1 MPNQVRQ
8 WPMWPSG
15 DPACS
20 SRARAARARAPALL
34 NPPARVAMFA
44 HARCE
49 HFPSREAGKALIV
62 AGLRRSDVQMNA
74 ITCEREATQ
83 RSAPHDHRHAYH
95 HRFVLRGGMPSH
107 LRCRLASYS
116 CVCLRS
122 CSLLCMLCI
131 TMSTHCTLCHGLVAL
146 SWVQSPAVVRV
157 LCAQSHTSCFN
168 SVGPK
173 PHRTRVCIALGK

>member
-1 MPNQVRQ
+1 MRGRESSMPNQVRQ

-49 HFPSREAGKALIV
+49 HFPPREPGKALIV

-74 ITCEREATQ
+74 ITCEREATK

-116 CVCLRS
+116 CVCVS
-122 CSLLCMLCI
+122 PLLLFAFVCY
-131 TMSTHCTLCHGLVAL
+131 AL
-146 SWVQSPAVVRV
+146 LW
-157 LCAQSHTSCFN
+157 
-168 SVGPK
+168 
-173 PHRTRVCIALGK
+173 VCIARSATAWWP

>member
-1 MPNQVRQ
+1 MRGRESSMPNQVRQ

-49 HFPSREAGKALIV
+49 HFPPREPGKALIV
-62 AGLRRSDVQMNA
+62 AGLRRSDVQMTA

-95 HRFVLRGGMPSH
+95 NRFVLRGGMPSH
-107 LRCRLASYS
+107 LGLSIKSLNLTTKALNFNTNYQGPFSAPANSHMRFPDMRHFNGTNPAHPPSEPKKNFVPILFFAS
-116 CVCLRS
+116 LR
-122 CSLLCMLCI
+122 
-131 TMSTHCTLCHGLVAL
+131 
-146 SWVQSPAVVRV
+146 AV
-157 LCAQSHTSCFN
+157 
-168 SVGPK
+168 
-173 PHRTRVCIALGK
+173 

>member
-49 HFPSREAGKALIV
+49 HFPPREPGKALIV
-62 AGLRRSDVQMNA
+62 AGLRRSDVQMTA

-107 LRCRLASYS
+107 LRCRLASYLFL
-116 CVCLRS
+116 CVCP
-122 CSLLCMLCI
+122 LLLFAFVCY
-131 TMSTHCTLCHGLVAL
+131 AL
-146 SWVQSPAVVRV
+146 LW
-157 LCAQSHTSCFN
+157 
-168 SVGPK
+168 
-173 PHRTRVCIALGK
+173 VCIARSATAWWP

>member
-49 HFPSREAGKALIV
+49 HFPPREPGKALIV
-62 AGLRRSDVQMNA
+62 AGLRRSDVQMTA

-122 CSLLCMLCI
+122 CSSPLYAMHYYGYALHALPRPG
-131 TMSTHCTLCHGLVAL
+131 GLE
-146 SWVQSPAVVRV
+146 
-157 LCAQSHTSCFN
+157 
-168 SVGPK
+168 
-173 PHRTRVCIALGK
+173 LGSIPSRG